1 MRLDTHL
8 ENDQT
13 FVFNDDEK
21 VKDVKNKNKNTKLTA
36 FFLLNSTDDDAKIN
50 KQGQLYFVDGPG
62 GCGKTFLYNAIL
74 AKKIIYFKNTF
85 ENFRGL

>member
-1 MRLDTHL
+1 MHQQSPSVMRLDTHL

-36 FFLLNSTDDDAKIN
+36 FFLLNSTDDDAK
-50 KQGQLYFVDGPG
+50 KLLYHDIPKYYVWKYD
-62 GCGKTFLYNAIL
+62 KKNL
-74 AKKIIYFKNTF
+74 AKKKKTESI
-85 ENFRGL
+85 